1 MQTEHGWFQ
10 AHAYRYEDG
19 MSTFI
24 VETPEETWQ
33 AAGIEQMS
41 QEEGIAYCE
50 KLFAPWLDGNP
61 LVSNASHLRGSAI
74 WIRFPRVICNTWVH
88 WNTLDTAR
96 GERRVPVVLM
106 GDAAHTAHFS
116 IGSGTKLAL
125 EDSIELARCLSGAE
139 GSVEHGLKHYEEVRS
154 VEVLKIQNAAR
165 NSTEWFENV
174 KRYAGLEPEQFA
186 YSLLTRSQRISHE
199 NLRLRDPAWL
209 EGFERWIAERAGAPA
224 PAGQRPAMP
233 MLTPYQARGVRL
245 KNRIMVSPMAMYS
258 CQDGVPGDF
267 HLVHLGGRAMGG
279 AGLVMVEMTCV
290 SPDARITPG
299 CPGLWND
306 EQARAFT
313 RIVDFVHGNSDAR
326 IGVQIGHAGRKGST
340 QLGWQ
345 KIDHPL
351 AEGNWPLLSASALP
365 YIEGVSQTPRAMTRA
380 DMDQV
385 RDNFVAATRR
395 AVAAGFDWLELH
407 CAHGYLLSSFIS
419 PLTNQRDDE
428 YGGSLE
434 NRLRYPLEV
443 FHAVRAA
450 WPRTSPC
457 RCGSRRTTGSR
468 AASPRRRGRDRAP
481 LQGRRRRHDRLLVR
495 PGQQGRSPSTAACS
509 RRPSPTACATKPA
522 FPPSP
527 WARSSRPTTPTP
539 SSRPAAP
546 TCARWPVRTWPTRPG
561 RCAKPP
567 AWAIVT

>member
-290 SPDARITPG
+290 SPDARITRDAPACG
-299 CPGLWND
+299 MTSRRALSPASWTSCTATATPASACRSAMPA
-306 EQARAFT
+306 ARA
-313 RIVDFVHGNSDAR
+313 RPSW
-326 IGVQIGHAGRKGST
+326 AGRRST
-340 QLGWQ
+340 
-345 KIDHPL
+345 IR
-351 AEGNWPLLSASALP
+351 WPKAT
-365 YIEGVSQTPRAMTRA
+365 GRCCRPR
-380 DMDQV
+380 
-385 RDNFVAATRR
+385 
-395 AVAAGFDWLELH
+395 
-407 CAHGYLLSSFIS
+407 
-419 PLTNQRDDE
+419 
-428 YGGSLE
+428 
-434 NRLRYPLEV
+434 
-443 FHAVRAA
+443 
-450 WPRTSPC
+450 
-457 RCGSRRTTGSR
+457 RCPISR
-468 AASPRRRGRDRAP
+468 AC
-481 LQGRRRRHDRLLVR
+481 RRRR
-495 PGQQGRSPSTAACS
+495 
-509 RRPSPTACATKPA
+509 
-522 FPPSP
+522 
-527 WARSSRPTTPTP
+527 
-539 SSRPAAP
+539 AP
-546 TCARWPVRTWPTRPG
+546 
-561 RCAKPP
+561 
-567 AWAIVT
+567 